1 LNVKG
6 EGSVVRGAYK
16 ITGRITRRDTN
27 EGVHGLQ
34 VEAWND
40 DRRCD
45 DCLGSDLTNRD
56 GSFRIALR
64 EEDFSE
70 SKGCPEVY
78 LKIRDRDL
86 RLIFD
91 TGSDKCRCEPGEVTE
106 FNLSL
111 VPDILWWHLS
121 RPVSWEKPVEPLV
134 PADIIDEIEEA
145 VELLVPVGAP
155 GHVARLTA
163 VLGAVPFI
171 EVFGR
176 VLQDAWSTLRGD
188 LQAAA
193 RYRDVLE
200 ALCSVVACTC
210 CETAGYVEEL
220 DHIFDKEWRDES
232 GKDSPCVPPECCPEN
247 HAPGCKCAKK
257 HGKKHRADCTCGK
270 KDGKKH
276 RADCTCGK
284 KHGKKHCAD
293 CTCGKK
299 DDRCCGCGKDHSTAP
314 CCPCKDSVIPDD
326 KVIILVMAALQ
337 LSCGHAG
344 TAKAYTKAILDQI
357 CRFELL
363 GALHRSAS
371 KALCGDKRARKHFGD
386 LVEFIGTT
394 CGTDDK
400 KRPTF
405 PARCPLCCCGACLDE
420 KVERCIRD
428 AVGAWSE
435 IHCYTVS
442 ELRPPRACPGDE
454 LVICGDCFGDSAGRV
469 LFRQKGAFGPGP
481 KVSPETW
488 CDNKITV
495 IVPEAAGCGL
505 TLRLPADT
513 VRVCDRF
520 LEYRPLGCMEA
531 DFEGTSPEILK
542 FTVKGHF
549 QGECLRPG
557 EPLRIR
563 WNTCAIDRVR
573 VAIIDEWTGAVI
585 AERDPAEAHGRW
597 DFTATNFTTTTRL
610 RVQITAEG
618 RCEPYVVE
626 EYLSLVFQA
635 QPDLTVDGI
644 EITQAIQYYHA
655 AQHLTDPADRGP
667 DNSLRLVTNKTAW
680 IRTYLRSGQD
690 PAFDGGQ
697 LLGVDGMLTV
707 ERRVGGV
714 WGVVANIGSQ
724 NGPITAQDSFAT
736 YDAERGN
743 INNSLNFVVPPSVVT
758 GLLRFTVN
766 VSSDLPQ
773 CPGNQTTAQL
783 VADVNLTQT
792 LNAAFI
798 TIAYNGVD
806 AAGTGMLNLP
816 APTLA
821 QCQAETAWAMTTY
834 PVSGNANVRIAGTF
848 ITTTPLNDPRSCP
861 GCCSPNWQP
870 LLQQVANLVA
880 LDQAANPGGN
890 WVYYG
895 LVAGGIP
902 VNVPGCNGWGA
913 TGGLAGQPITY
924 AHEIGHQFGLPHARC
939 GNAGTG
945 NANYPVYEPYDLPVD
960 PPGTTNWTMASTG
973 EYGLDINNGNI
984 ANPNAAKDF
993 MSYCFPRWISAFTYN
1008 FLTNAPGLVP
1018 QVIPTGGGGGGSE
1031 RIIRDTEPGFQRRG
1045 DRIEPLVHMLGRIDD
1060 DGNVEV
1066 SSVARLETRYL
1077 VGNGVPTDYVAELVA
1092 DDGRIIAQDQ
1102 LYRYDTEGGGCGK
1115 DEDCHGCGNHKRDR
1129 TFLFKAML
1137 EDRETGERLR
1147 IVRRGEVVWERV
1159 RPSRPPTLTRA
1170 RAELDE
1176 AGNLRLRWTLRTY
1189 GEVPEDVWIQL
1200 SNDDGQTWR
1209 ALTVG
1214 IRGNTAE
1221 IVRDQLPSGRLR
1233 FQVLANDGFQTVSA
1247 TTGSV
1252 DLPARSA
1259 TVTIFYP
1266 KEGDQVYAE
1275 RLLHLW
1281 GTATSDRGEDL
1292 TEEQFTWFIDDAEV
1306 GRGRDIWVDNPGAGR
1321 HEVRLEVSDQ
1331 AGTGA
1336 ATSAIELQSVSP
1348 SE

>member
-1 LNVKG
+1 
-6 EGSVVRGAYK
+6 VRGAYI

-27 EGVHGLQ
+27 EGVHGLH
-34 VEAWND
+34 VEAWD
-40 DRRCD
+40 EDRRCD

-56 GSFRIALR
+56 GSFRIEFR

-70 SKGCPEVY
+70 PFEGRPEVY

-91 TGSDKCRCEPGEVTE
+91 TRADKCRCELGKAAEL
-106 FNLSL
+106 NLSL
-111 VPDILWWHLS
+111 VPDTLWWHLS

-155 GHVARLTA
+155 GHLARLKA
-163 VLGAVPFI
+163 VLCAVPLI
-171 EVFGR
+171 EVFDQ
-176 VLQDAWSTLRGD
+176 VLDDAWSTLRGD
-188 LQAAA
+188 LEAAA
-193 RYRDVLE
+193 RYRDIVE

-220 DHIFDKEWRDES
+220 DHIFDQEWRDQPSE
-232 GKDSPCVPPECCPEN
+232 DSPCVPPGCCPED
-247 HAPGCKCAKK
+247 HGRDCKCGKEHDPGCKC
-257 HGKKHRADCTCGK
+257 GKEHDPGCKCGK
-270 KDGKKH
+270 
-276 RADCTCGK
+276 R
-284 KHGKKHCAD
+284 
-293 CTCGKK
+293 
-299 DDRCCGCGKDHSTAP
+299 DDPDCGCGKEHGTTP
-314 CCPCKDSVIPDD
+314 CCPCKEAVIPDD
-326 KVIILVMAALQ
+326 KVVILVMAALQ

-344 TAKAYTKAILDQI
+344 TAKTYTKAILDQI

-363 GALHRSAS
+363 GALHRSGS
-371 KALCGDKRARKHFGD
+371 RALCGDTRAREHFGD
-386 LVEFIGTT
+386 LVEFIGMT
-394 CGTDDK
+394 CGTEDK
-400 KRPTF
+400 TRPAF
-405 PARCPLCCCGACLDE
+405 PNRHPLCCCGACLDD
-420 KVERCIRD
+420 KLERCLRD
-428 AVGAWSE
+428 AVRAWSE
-435 IHCYTVS
+435 IRCYTVS

-454 LVICGDCFGDSAGRV
+454 LVICGDCFGDSAGTV
-469 LFRQKGAFGPGP
+469 VFRQKGGFGPGP
-481 KVSPETW
+481 VVSPESW
-488 CDNKITV
+488 CDNRITV
-495 IVPEAAGCGL
+495 IVPEGAGCGL
-505 TLRLPADT
+505 ALRLPADT

-520 LEYRPLGCMEA
+520 LEYRPQGCMEA

-542 FTVKGHF
+542 FSVKGRVH
-549 QGECLRPG
+549 GDCLEPG
-557 EPLRIR
+557 EPLQIR
-563 WNTCAIDRVR
+563 WNTCAVDRV
-573 VAIIDEWTGAVI
+573 VVSIIDERSGAVI
-585 AERDPAEAHGRW
+585 AERDPAEARGRW

-618 RCEPYVVE
+618 RCQPPVVE
-626 EYLSLVFQA
+626 QHLSLVFQR
-635 QPDLTVDGI
+635 QPDLTVDGT
-644 EITQAIQYYHA
+644 EITQAIQYYRA

-680 IRTYLRSGQD
+680 IRAYLRSGQD
-690 PAFDGGQ
+690 PGFDGGQ
-697 LLGVDGMLTV
+697 LEGVDGSLTV

-714 WGVVANIGSQ
+714 WSVVANIASQ
-724 NGPITAQDSFAT
+724 NGPVTAQDSFAT

-743 INNSLNFVVPPSVVT
+743 IDNSLNFVVPPNVMT
-758 GLLRFTVN
+758 GLLRFTIN
-766 VSSDLPQ
+766 VSSNLPQ
-773 CPGNQTTAQL
+773 CPGNQASAQL
-783 VADVNLTQT
+783 TADVNLTQT

-816 APTLA
+816 APNLA
-821 QCQAETAWAMTTY
+821 QCQAETSWAMTTY

-848 ITTTPLNDPRSCP
+848 TTTTPLNDPRSCP

-880 LDQAANPGGN
+880 ADQAANPGGI

-895 LVAGGIP
+895 IVAAGIP

-913 TGGLAGQPITY
+913 TGGLAGRPPTY

-945 NANYPVYEPYDLPVD
+945 NPNYPVYEPYDLPVD
-960 PPGTTNWTMASTG
+960 PPGTTNWTMASIG

-984 ANPNAAKDF
+984 ANPNTAEDF
-993 MSYCFPRWISAFTYN
+993 MSYCSPRWISLFTYN
-1008 FLTNAPGLVP
+1008 FLVNAPGLVP
-1018 QVIPTGGGGGGSE
+1018 QVIPTGGGGASE
-1031 RIIRDTEPGFQRRG
+1031 RIIRDTDPGFQRPS

-1060 DGNVEV
+1060 NGNVEV

-1077 VGNGVPTDYVAELVA
+1077 VGNGVETNYIAQLVA
-1092 DDGRIIAQDQ
+1092 DDDRIIAQDQ
-1102 LYRYDTEGGGCGK
+1102 LYRYDTEGSGCGK
-1115 DEDCHGCGNHKRDR
+1115 DDGCHGCCGDHEGER

-1137 EDRETGERLR
+1137 EDREPGERLR

-1176 AGNLRLRWTLRTY
+1176 GGNLRLRWTLRTY
-1189 GEVPEDVWIQL
+1189 TELPEDIWIRW
-1200 SNDDGQTWR
+1200 SDDDGQTWR

-1233 FQVLANDGFQTVSA
+1233 FQVLAHDGFHTVSA

-1252 DLPARSA
+1252 EMPVRPP
-1259 TVTIFYP
+1259 TVTILYP
-1266 KEGDQVYAE
+1266 QDGDQVYAE

-1281 GTATSDRGEDL
+1281 GTATSDTGEDL
-1292 TEEQFTWFIDDAEV
+1292 TEEQFTWLVDDSEV
-1306 GRGRDIWVDNPGAGR
+1306 GRGRDIWVDNPGTGR
-1321 HEVRLEVSDQ
+1321 HEVRLEVGDQ

-1336 ATSAIELQSVSP
+1336 ATSAIEVGSASP
-1348 SE
+1348 NQ